1 MTLIIDMASG
11 TSCEETPVSRS
22 TGEPVAD
29 HRLVMPAAEPG
40 LARETT
46 TRTAATI
53 AMPAF
58 LQGCDIARF
67 LDSMD

>member
-1 MTLIIDMASG
+1 
-11 TSCEETPVSRS
+11 
-22 TGEPVAD
+22 
-29 HRLVMPAAEPG
+29 MPAAEPG

-67 LDSMD
+67 LDNMD